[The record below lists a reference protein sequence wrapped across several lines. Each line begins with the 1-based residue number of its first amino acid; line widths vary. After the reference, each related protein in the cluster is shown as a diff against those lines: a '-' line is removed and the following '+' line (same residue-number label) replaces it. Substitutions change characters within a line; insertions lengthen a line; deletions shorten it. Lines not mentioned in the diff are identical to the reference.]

1 VDHALK
7 SWIAIAIN
15 DVVRISNIISTD
27 FLMKFQNFGTFE
39 ICSVG
44 SSKIRMGEKKLENLK
59 NLKSPT
65 FEIFEIFEI

>member
-1 VDHALK
+1 
-7 SWIAIAIN
+7 
-15 DVVRISNIISTD
+15 
-27 FLMKFQNFGTFE
+27 MKFQNFGTFE

-65 FEIFEIFEI
+65 FEIFEIFEIWDFFFSYGERVTYEICSIESILLIE